1 MKYKF
6 ITKAQLDF
14 GMKQNNKIIIKNTIA
29 QYIKTIVSVIVS
41 IYTARVI
48 LHELGVEDYGIY
60 SVIASFIALFG
71 VLNASM
77 IVSIQRFLS
86 CEIADNNKEE
96 INRIYS
102 TSILSHIG
110 LALIVLLLAE
120 TIGVY
125 FVSEHMVFPEGKLHD
140 ALFVFHCVAITFAI
154 NIISIPQQAVL
165 ISFEKI
171 FLSSIVGIIESFL
184 KLGIAIVLMYFSDN
198 KLIIYATLFA
208 AVSIM
213 IRLLYSIAIKL
224 SLKELKFKW
233 HFTKETFKKVTGFA
247 SWNLFGGIANLGKI
261 QGVNI
266 ILNLFFGTVVNAA
279 YGLANQ
285 INSQLLFFSSSIF
298 QASNSQII
306 QSYKRND
313 YNRLGFLVSK
323 SAKSAFI
330 MYFIISMP
338 LLTVTDEVIYLWL
351 GEVPKY
357 CSIFVILML
366 LNSYIELF
374 SSPLMLITQA
384 TGQIKKY
391 FITISSV
398 MILILPLSYIA
409 LKNGASPYAV
419 LYITIIINL
428 ILLGIRLY
436 YVSYNAHFPIAFY
449 VKQVIAPAFTIIIMG
464 TIASHYLSI
473 NISVDIYRILVALIT
488 SPVIVIL
495 LSFLILLNKSE
506 RHNILKYVRK

>member
-1 MKYKF
+1 
-6 ITKAQLDF
+6 
-14 GMKQNNKIIIKNTIA
+14 MKQDNKIIIKNTIA
-29 QYIKTIVSVIVS
+29 QYIKTIVSVVVS

-71 VLNASM
+71 ILNASM

-86 CEIADNNKEE
+86 CKIAENDQEE

-110 LALIVLLLAE
+110 LAIIVLLLAE
-120 TIGVY
+120 TVGVY
-125 FVSEHMVFPEGKLHD
+125 FVSEYMVFPVGKLDD
-140 ALFVFHCVAITFAI
+140 ALFVFHCVSISFAI

-165 ISFEKI
+165 VSFEKI
-171 FLSSIVGIIESFL
+171 FLSSIIGIIESFL
-184 KLGIAIVLMYFSDN
+184 KLGIAVALMYLSDN
-198 KLIIYATLFA
+198 KLIIYAILFA
-208 AVSIM
+208 AVSILV
-213 IRLLYSIAIKL
+213 RFLYSIAIKL
-224 SLKELKFKW
+224 SLGYLKFK
-233 HFTKETFKKVTGFA
+233 FQFNRETFSKVTGFA
-247 SWNLFGGIANLGKI
+247 GWNLFGGIANLGKI

-266 ILNLFFGTVVNAA
+266 ILNMFFGTVVNAA

-306 QSYKRND
+306 QSYKKND
-313 YNRLGFLVSK
+313 YNRLEFLVSK

-338 LLTVTDEVIYLWL
+338 LLIVTDEVINLWL
-351 GEVPKY
+351 GEVPMY
-357 CSIFVILML
+357 CSTFVILML

-384 TGQIKKY
+384 TGRIKNY

-398 MILILPLSYIA
+398 MILILPFSYIA
-409 LKNGASPYAV
+409 LKHGAEPYAV
-419 LYITIIINL
+419 LYITIVINL
-428 ILLGIRLY
+428 VLLGIRLY
-436 YVSYNAHFPIAFY
+436 YVSYNAHFPILFY
-449 VKQVIAPAFTIIIMG
+449 VKQVIAPAFAIIIFG
-464 TIASHYLSI
+464 TIALHYFCI
-473 NISVDIYRILVALIT
+473 NISSDIYRILLAFLI

-495 LSFLILLNKSE
+495 LSWLMLFNKSE
-506 RHNILKYVRK
+506 RNNILKHVRKQ

>member
-1 MKYKF
+1 
-6 ITKAQLDF
+6 
-14 GMKQNNKIIIKNTIA
+14 MKQDNKIIIKNTIA
-29 QYIKTIVSVIVS
+29 QYIKTIVSVVVS

-48 LHELGVEDYGIY
+48 LHELGIEDYGIY

-71 VLNASM
+71 ILNASM

-86 CEIADNNKEE
+86 CKIAEDDKEE

-110 LALIVLLLAE
+110 LALIVLFLAE
-120 TIGVY
+120 TVGVY
-125 FVSEHMVFPEGKLHD
+125 FVSEHMVFPAGKLND

-165 ISFEKI
+165 VSFEKI

-184 KLGIAIVLMYFSDN
+184 KLGIAVALMYFSNN
-198 KLIIYATLFA
+198 KLVIYAILFA
-208 AVSIM
+208 AVSIL
-213 IRLLYSIAIKL
+213 IRFLYSIAIKL
-224 SLKELKFKW
+224 SLGDLKFK
-233 HFTKETFKKVTGFA
+233 FQFNKKTFSKVTGFA
-247 SWNLFGGIANLGKI
+247 GWNLFGGIANLGKI

-266 ILNLFFGTVVNAA
+266 ILNMFFGTIVNAA

-306 QSYKRND
+306 QSYKKND
-313 YNRLGFLVSK
+313 YNRLAFLVSK

-330 MYFIISMP
+330 IYLIISMP
-338 LLTVTDEVIYLWL
+338 LLIVTDEVINLWL
-351 GEVPKY
+351 GEVPMY
-357 CSIFVILML
+357 CSTFVILML

-384 TGQIKKY
+384 TGRIKNY

-419 LYITIIINL
+419 LYITIAINL
-428 ILLGIRLY
+428 VLLGIRLY

-449 VKQVIAPAFTIIIMG
+449 VKQVVAPAFSIIILG
-464 TIASHYLSI
+464 AIASYYICMNVST
-473 NISVDIYRILVALIT
+473 DIYRILVAFFT

-495 LSFLILLNKSE
+495 LSWLMLLNKSE
-506 RHNILKYVRK
+506 RNNILKHVRKQ